1 MKYSRYSYVV
11 FADVMSAAELGNEA
25 RQRKEKLSRLR
36 AEREM
41 RGKSE
46 QEKAEMKLKQVYM
59 GTRSVTH
66 MQLLGT
72 DACKLL
78 SPRCMMVPSGR
89 A

>member
-1 MKYSRYSYVV
+1 MYTIGVMKYSRYSYVV

-46 QEKAEMKLKQVYM
+46 QEKAEMKLKQVW
-59 GTRSVTH
+59 GTRSH
-66 MQLLGT
+66 Y
-72 DACKLL
+72 
-78 SPRCMMVPSGR
+78 SPAAPEY
-89 A
+89 